1 MIKMTFKINTH
12 ENVYIPAEDSYLLA
26 ENLEIKEG
34 QSVLEIGTGS
44 GIVAMYASKLTD
56 KVTATD
62 INFDA
67 ITVAEENFKNN
78 DIDNIE
84 LLFGNLFE
92 PVKNRKFD
100 VILFN
105 TPYLPTEEGEVIDSN
120 LNYAFDGGLNG
131 RKVIDLFLNE
141 VKNHLNDGGIVQLI
155 QSSFSDNDETLN
167 RLDELGFI
175 AEIAKKEHYFFE
187 DITLINAYKIWKR
200 WLKMEVWKTSVIT
213 GIGLII
219 LGIIFIILR
228 GHISIWLAI
237 VIILGIIDIA
247 LGLFRKKVGEN

>member
-1 MIKMTFKINTH
+1 MTFKINTH
-12 ENVYIPAEDSYLLA
+12 ENDYIPAEDSYLLA
-26 ENLEIKEG
+26 ENLEIKQG
-34 QSVLEIGTGS
+34 QSFLEIGTGS

-67 ITVAEENFKNN
+67 VTLAEENFKANG
-78 DIDNIE
+78 IDNIE

-100 VILFN
+100 VIVFN
-105 TPYLPTEEGEVIDSN
+105 TPYLPTEEGDIIEDN

-155 QSSFSDNDETLN
+155 QSSLSDNDETLN
-167 RLDELGFI
+167 KLDELGFI

-187 DITLINAYKIWKR
+187 DIVLINGY
-200 WLKMEVWKTSVIT
+200 
-213 GIGLII
+213 LI
-219 LGIIFIILR
+219 
-228 GHISIWLAI
+228 
-237 VIILGIIDIA
+237 
-247 LGLFRKKVGEN
+247 

>member
-1 MIKMTFKINTH
+1 MDFIINTN
-12 ENVYIPAEDSYLLA
+12 ENVYVPAEDSYLLA
-26 ENLEIKEG
+26 ENLEIEYGK
-34 QSVLEIGTGS
+34 SVLEIGTGS

-67 ITVAEENFKNN
+67 IMLAESNFKANN
-78 DIDNIE
+78 IDNIE
-84 LLFGNLFE
+84 LIFGNLFE
-92 PVKNRKFD
+92 PIKERKFD

-105 TPYLPTEEGEVIDSN
+105 TPYLPTEEGEVLDDN

-155 QSSFSDNDETLN
+155 QSSLSDNDETLN

-187 DITLINAYKIWKR
+187 DIVLINGY
-200 WLKMEVWKTSVIT
+200 
-213 GIGLII
+213 LI
-219 LGIIFIILR
+219 
-228 GHISIWLAI
+228 
-237 VIILGIIDIA
+237 
-247 LGLFRKKVGEN
+247 